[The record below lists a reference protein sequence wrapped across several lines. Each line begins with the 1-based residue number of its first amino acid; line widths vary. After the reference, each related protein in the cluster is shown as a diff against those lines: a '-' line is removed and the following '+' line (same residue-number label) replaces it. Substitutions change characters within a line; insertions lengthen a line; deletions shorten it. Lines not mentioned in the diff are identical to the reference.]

1 MIKLEQLKYWI
12 TRIKVSRAQVSEMAA
27 LWNSIPNLWMGVC
40 EQVHSFTLRQTK
52 QRPAGF
58 DEWSDRIKS

>member
-27 LWNSIPNLWMGVC
+27 LWNSIPNLWVGVC
-40 EQVHSFTLRQTK
+40 ELVHFFTLRQTK

-58 DEWSDRIKS
+58 DEWSDKIKS